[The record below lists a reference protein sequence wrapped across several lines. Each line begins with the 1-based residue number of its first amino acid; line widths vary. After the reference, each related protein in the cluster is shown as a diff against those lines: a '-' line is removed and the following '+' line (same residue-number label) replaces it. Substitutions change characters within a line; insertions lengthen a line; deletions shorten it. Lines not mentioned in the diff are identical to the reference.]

1 LLRFRFAEPLSHI
14 GYWGASI
21 PEIDKKA
28 FNAVDMGEANT
39 QLDDLMDI
47 VEVVSSTIDFE
58 RLYFPNRTQRT
69 ANRSAI
75 GSTEP
80 RPFMVRGSCLPPMP
94 IEDRDQASLVTHALA
109 KDTLS
114 RIRDENTEQVAFRK
128 GLVKLGRIC
137 GYEIIDGVMDT
148 EYVTVQTPLTETT
161 GERVKGLDD
170 VVIINV
176 LRAATPFVEGLLKAF
191 PRAKQGVISAGRD
204 EEAGMDE
211 TGAFPISIDYQK
223 LPEITKSDTVVVAD
237 PMLATGSTMCTVLEH
252 VLDEAEATPENLF
265 VLSAVSAPEG
275 LLRVGEEYPEA
286 DLLTVSIDDKLD
298 EEGFIVPGLGDAG
311 DRAFRTK

>member
-1 LLRFRFAEPLSHI
+1 
-14 GYWGASI
+14 
-21 PEIDKKA
+21 
-28 FNAVDMGEANT
+28 
-39 QLDDLMDI
+39 
-47 VEVVSSTIDFE
+47 
-58 RLYFPNRTQRT
+58 
-69 ANRSAI
+69 
-75 GSTEP
+75 
-80 RPFMVRGSCLPPMP
+80 MP

-191 PRAKQGVISAGRD
+191 PRARQGVISSSRD
-204 EEAGMDE
+204 EEAGRNEDGE
-211 TGAFPISIDYQK
+211 FPITVDYVK
-223 LPEITKSDTVVVAD
+223 LPEITAEDTVIVAD
-237 PMLATGSTMCTVLEH
+237 PMLATGSTMTAVLEH
-252 VLDEAEATPENLF
+252 VLETTVEPEQLIA
-265 VLSAVSAPEG
+265 LSAVSAPEG
-275 LLRVGEEYPEA
+275 LVRVDEQCPA
-286 DLLTVSIDDKLD
+286 VDLLTVAIDDELD
-298 EEGFIVPGLGDAG
+298 ENGFIVPGLGDAG
-311 DRAFRTK
+311 DRAFRTT